1 MMKEVIYM
9 DKETGEITLNHRE
22 AVGWFSS
29 GKSIGCMVEDECSSV
44 SDRCQNKE
52 VLSWV
57 H

>member
-1 MMKEVIYM
+1 MMKEVVYM

-22 AVGWFSS
+22 AVGWYRL
-29 GKSIGCMVEDECSSV
+29 GKSISCMVEDERLSV
-44 SDRCQNKE
+44 SDRCQYKE

>member
-1 MMKEVIYM
+1 MMKKVVYM
-9 DKETGEITLNHRE
+9 DKETGEITLNHRK

-29 GKSIGCMVEDECSSV
+29 GKSIGCMVEDDSSDV
-44 SDRCQNKE
+44 SDRCQYKE